1 MRMAF
6 DLDMYPVV
14 YTAQYNP
21 KTKTWEEKWIENDSL
36 PYSELMK
43 KTEEERSE
51 IYRKRNDLGLPSV
64 SYTSQYGF
72 GCFEGMKAFSTKDG
86 GISIFRPDRNA
97 KRFADSMRGL
107 KCPPFPEDMF
117 VKASVEFVRRNAE
130 LGYVPPY
137 NPEWEKDNYA
147 SASSVY
153 IRPFMNSEGG
163 IGVGVSAAP
172 QVVICATSVSSYFK
186 GGNTKAVTTKRIRA
200 TPYGTGC
207 IKCASNYVISAL
219 AKKEAE
225 EAGFM
230 EVVYLDSEEHKYI
243 QEGSSCNIFFVIDN
257 GTLVTPELGDTILP
271 GITRSSVIDLARD
284 CGYKV
289 EERKI
294 SIDEVMT
301 KAVECFVTGTA
312 AGITPIESV
321 THEGS
326 ERVFNNRVPGKTGVE
341 IQKLLKGGQYG
352 SIPFTRNWNTKVI

>member
-1 MRMAF
+1 MAF
-6 DLDMYPVV
+6 NLDLYPVI
-14 YTAQYNP
+14 YLAQYNP
-21 KTKTWEEKWIENDSL
+21 ATKNWEEKCIETDNIT
-36 PYSELMK
+36 YSELCSMAPEK
-43 KTEEERSE
+43 KAE
-51 IYRKRNDLGLPSV
+51 ILAKRNQFGLPCV
-64 SYTSQYGF
+64 SYTSQYGY

-97 KRFADSMRGL
+97 ARFASSMKGL
-107 KCPPFPEDMF
+107 KCPVFPEEMY
-117 VKASVEFVRRNAE
+117 VKASEEFIKRNAK
-130 LGYVPPY
+130 LGYIPEY
-137 NPEWEKDNYA
+137 DPEWEKDEFA

-153 IRPFMNSEGG
+153 MRPFMNSEGA
-163 IGVGVSAAP
+163 IGVGCSTAP
-172 QVVICATSVSSYFK
+172 TVVICATTVSSYFK
-186 GGNTKAVTTKRIRA
+186 GGNTKAVTTKRVRA

-243 QEGSSCNIFFVIDN
+243 QEGSSCNIFFVLEN

-271 GITRSSVIDLARD
+271 GITRSSVIDLGRD
-284 CGYKV
+284 QGYTV

-294 SIDEVMT
+294 SIDEVMSS
-301 KAVECFVTGTA
+301 AVECFVTGTA

-321 THEGS
+321 THEGK
-326 ERVFNNRVPGKTGVE
+326 ERVFNNRAPGKVGTG

-352 SIPFTRNWNTKVI
+352 SVPFTRPWNTKVV